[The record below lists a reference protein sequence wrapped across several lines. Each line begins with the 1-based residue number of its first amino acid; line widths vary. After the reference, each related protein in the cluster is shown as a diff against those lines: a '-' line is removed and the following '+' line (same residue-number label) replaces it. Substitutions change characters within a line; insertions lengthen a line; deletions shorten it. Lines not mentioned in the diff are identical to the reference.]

1 MPRPDRAEGPTAQ
14 TDPGGRRAATRR
26 PAGWAA
32 RTLQSIGARA
42 TGAGSGDVAPGDR
55 TQSVLEVAGATAATA
70 QHAARPARPA
80 PAALPAE
87 APGPLRA
94 LQRAGWDVA
103 LGLARMEGDAALY
116 GHVLRAAA
124 PTLRDWSGR
133 FEQALGT
140 GDREVALRLA
150 HDLTSIS
157 APLGGEGLAQHAGRI
172 EATLQAA
179 ASALPMTLRSD
190 ARFDADVQA
199 IAHELQRW
207 AAAVEAP
214 AAPASP
220 GEAG

>member
-1 MPRPDRAEGPTAQ
+1 M
-14 TDPGGRRAATRR
+14 
-26 PAGWAA
+26 
-32 RTLQSIGARA
+32 
-42 TGAGSGDVAPGDR
+42 AGSGDVEPGDR

-80 PAALPAE
+80 PAALPAD
-87 APGPLRA
+87 APAPLRA
-94 LQRAGWDVA
+94 LRQAGWGVA

-116 GHVLRAAA
+116 GRVLRAAA

-157 APLGGEGLAQHAGRI
+157 APLGAEGLAQHAGRI
-172 EATLQAA
+172 EASRQAA
-179 ASALPMTLRSD
+179 ASALPMTLPMTLRSD

-199 IAHELQRW
+199 SHRAR
-207 AAAVEAP
+207 AAAL
-214 AAPASP
+214 
-220 GEAG
+220 GGRG